1 MPKALGIDL
10 GTSISKMATIL
21 QGEPKCIESREG
33 SVLIPSVVALTKGGE
48 RLIGIL
54 AARQRITNP
63 KNTIFAVKRFI
74 GRRFSD
80 PEVQKELKRLP
91 YETRERSD
99 GSVEIKMG
107 DKWYT
112 PIEVSAM
119 ILQKI
124 KSDAEEKLGEKVDAA
139 VITCPA
145 NFDDSQRKATKT
157 AGEIAGFKVYRI
169 INEPTAAAL
178 SYGFGR
184 KKKEL
189 IVVYDFGGGT
199 FDVTALD
206 IGPQEEIDEKTKKKK
221 IIQTVEVLATGG
233 EAHLGGEDCD
243 QRIIDWLIGQFKK
256 DEGVD
261 LSKDSLALQR
271 VKEAA
276 EKAKIELSSTLETEI
291 NLPFISATSE
301 GPKHLYYKMNR
312 AQFENLIRDLIE
324 RSIERVKK
332 TLEEVKLKEEHI
344 NRLGKQNEPEP
355 KLEPKDVDEIILV
368 GGTTLI
374 PAVRQVVKEFFGKEP
389 NKSINPEEVVAM
401 GAAIEAEMLRF
412 EEKGGVPEGEIKS
425 VLLLDVLPLSL
436 GIETLGGINTIMI
449 SKNITIPTAKTQIF
463 STAADS
469 QTSVEINVLQGE
481 RSMATDNRSLGR
493 FILDG
498 IPPAPR
504 GLPQIEV
511 VFDVDANGIVTVTAK
526 DKATG
531 KSQSIRIEGSIGLS
545 KEEIEK
551 MKKAAEMYASEDQKK
566 RELVESKN
574 MADNLIYTCEKTL
587 REAGDKI
594 SADLKK
600 EVEEKIN
607 ELKKVKEGDNVEE
620 IKQKTSDLSQ
630 TIQKVG
636 VEIYRQSGGQ
646 KPPEEG
652 GPATE
657 EGQYKEK

>member
-1 MPKALGIDL
+1 MTKVLGIDL
-10 GTSISKMATIL
+10 GTSISKMAGIL
-21 QGEPKCIESREG
+21 QGEPKCLESREG
-33 SVLIPSVVALTKGGE
+33 SVLIPSVVALTKSGE
-48 RLIGIL
+48 RLVGIL

-80 PEVQKELKRLP
+80 LEVQKELKRLP
-91 YETRERSD
+91 YETREKSD

-112 PIEVSAM
+112 PIEISSM

-124 KSDAEEKLGEKVDAA
+124 KIDAEEKLGNKVNAV

-145 NFDDSQRKATKT
+145 NFDDSQRKATIT
-157 AGEIAGFKVYRI
+157 AGEITGFKVLRI

-178 SYGFGR
+178 AYGFGK
-184 KKKEL
+184 KKKEN

-199 FDVTALD
+199 FDVTILTISPD
-206 IGPQEEIDEKTKKKK
+206 
-221 IIQTVEVLATGG
+221 TVEVLATGG
-233 EAHLGGEDCD
+233 EPHLGGEDVD
-243 QRIIDWLIGQFKK
+243 QRIIDWVVEQFKK
-256 DEGVD
+256 EQGLD
-261 LSKDSLALQR
+261 LSKDPLALQR
-271 VKEAA
+271 IKESA

-291 NLPFISATSE
+291 NLPFISADSS
-301 GPKHLYYKMNR
+301 GPKHLYYKINR
-312 AQFENLIRDLIE
+312 SQLENLIRDLIE
-324 RSIERVKK
+324 RSIERVRK
-332 TLEEVKLKEEHI
+332 TLEEAKQTEEKKLTKNDI
-344 NRLGKQNEPEP
+344 NE
-355 KLEPKDVDEIILV
+355 VILV

-374 PAVRQVVKEFFGKEP
+374 PAVREAVKSFFGREP
-389 NKSINPEEVVAM
+389 NKAINPEEVVAI
-401 GAAIEAEMLRF
+401 GAAIEGEILRAK
-412 EEKGGVPEGEIKS
+412 EEGRAPEGEIKS

-449 SKNITIPTAKTQIF
+449 SKNTTVPTAKTQIF

-551 MKKAAEMYASEDQKK
+551 MKKEAEMHAAQDQKK
-566 RELVESKN
+566 RELIEAKN
-574 MADNLIYTCEKTL
+574 MADNLIYTSEKAL
-587 REAGDKI
+587 REAGDKV

-607 ELKKVKEGDNVEE
+607 ELKKVKEGDNIEE
-620 IKQKTSDLSQ
+620 IKQKTSELSQ

-636 VEIYRQSGGQ
+636 AEIYRQSGG
-646 KPPEEG
+646 KKPEEG
-652 GPATE
+652 PQAE
-657 EGQYKEK
+657 EGEYKEK